1 VVQCQIEEMKQRNF
15 KLKTAK
21 TNFIVY
27 WQKENTKQEVK
38 IVLPELYFGEQ
49 MVTVTN
55 ELRFTGPPG
64 LVNCLPTSPPSAI
77 IIRHITCQSRLRG
90 I

>member
-21 TNFIVY
+21 ANFIVY

-38 IVLPELYFGEQ
+38 IVLPELYFER
-49 MVTVTN
+49 TN
-55 ELRFTGPPG
+55 GYG
-64 LVNCLPTSPPSAI
+64 N
-77 IIRHITCQSRLRG
+77 Q
-90 I
+90 